1 MQLRKHG
8 YAVEELDGQ
17 SSESLKQLFI
27 KETRDMVERFNE
39 YICEDE
45 EDENTPTIK
54 PLQQGISHPQLR
66 EAWQRL
72 KGNSRDPK
80 QLYDTLGE
88 FLSLYELQDIA
99 EILSNYASDGSYKRI
114 ERALRIAYREYQET
128 LLGEIEQCYK
138 DLPTEE
144 LVTQMAEYVAHRDN
158 IKHLQEVLFALK
170 SPQKQE
176 QVVHLAQLKHD
187 LLKSYR
193 RNELEYFYRNFYENS
208 EEKRAII
215 EKIMKIT
222 SIYTKEK
229 LKNMKLDVL
238 EEMYTI
244 LLETEAKEK
253 AEKEKFERYL
263 KLFEESIYQDDEEIF
278 DDLCRA
284 APNELNNEHLEK
296 ILEFLEGANMLFAKK
311 FRNLLKDRL

>member
-1 MQLRKHG
+1 MNLTNDELIMQLRKHG

-72 KGNSRDPK
+72 KENSRDPK

-158 IKHLQEVLFALK
+158 IKHLQEVLFTLK

-193 RNELEYFYRNFYENS
+193 RNELEYFYRNFYENH
-208 EEKRAII
+208 K
-215 EKIMKIT
+215 
-222 SIYTKEK
+222 
-229 LKNMKLDVL
+229 
-238 EEMYTI
+238 
-244 LLETEAKEK
+244 
-253 AEKEKFERYL
+253 YL
-263 KLFEESIYQDDEEIF
+263 
-278 DDLCRA
+278 
-284 APNELNNEHLEK
+284 H
-296 ILEFLEGANMLFAKK
+296 
-311 FRNLLKDRL
+311 

>member
-1 MQLRKHG
+1 MNWNI
-8 YAVEELDGQ
+8 
-17 SSESLKQLFI
+17 FI
-27 KETRDMVERFNE
+27 
-39 YICEDE
+39 
-45 EDENTPTIK
+45 
-54 PLQQGISHPQLR
+54 
-66 EAWQRL
+66 
-72 KGNSRDPK
+72 
-80 QLYDTLGE
+80 
-88 FLSLYELQDIA
+88 
-99 EILSNYASDGSYKRI
+99 EIF
-114 ERALRIAYREYQET
+114 T
-128 LLGEIEQCYK
+128 
-138 DLPTEE
+138 
-144 LVTQMAEYVAHRDN
+144 
-158 IKHLQEVLFALK
+158 
-170 SPQKQE
+170 
-176 QVVHLAQLKHD
+176 
-187 LLKSYR
+187 
-193 RNELEYFYRNFYENS
+193 
-208 EEKRAII
+208 
-215 EKIMKIT
+215 KIT